1 MKYFSYWKGN
11 KTMTVVSEAK
21 IAGLAQ
27 GSLGVLALVVLA
39 QIWPGWQLDSAA
51 DKEKAAA
58 YNAGYTLAQGPV
70 CASLFMAQPDAAVKL
85 AELKAAN
92 GSYAQMKFIPEALR
106 TLPGAASVSD
116 ALGRECLKFIVA
128 PPQSAQM

>member
-1 MKYFSYWKGN
+1 
-11 KTMTVVSEAK
+11 MTAVSEAK
-21 IAGLAQ
+21 MVGLAQ
-27 GSLGVLALVVLA
+27 GALGVAALVVLA

-51 DKEKAAA
+51 DSKVAAA

-70 CASLFMAQPDAAVKL
+70 CASLFMAQPDAAGKL

-92 GSYAQMKFIPEALR
+92 GAFAQMKHIPEAMR
-106 TLPGAASVSD
+106 TLPGEKRVND
-116 ALGRECLKFIVA
+116 ALGRECLKYIVA

>member
-1 MKYFSYWKGN
+1 M
-11 KTMTVVSEAK
+11 V
-21 IAGLAQ
+21 GLAQ
-27 GSLGVLALVVLA
+27 GALGVAALVVLA

-51 DKEKAAA
+51 DSKVAAA

-70 CASLFMAQPDAAVKL
+70 CASLFMAQPDAAGKL

-92 GSYAQMKFIPEALR
+92 GAFAQMKHIPEAMR
-106 TLPGAASVSD
+106 TLPGETRVND
-116 ALGRECLKFIVA
+116 ALGRECLKYIVA

>member
-1 MKYFSYWKGN
+1 M
-11 KTMTVVSEAK
+11 V
-21 IAGLAQ
+21 GLAQ
-27 GSLGVLALVVLA
+27 GAFGVAALVVLA

-51 DKEKAAA
+51 DNKIAAA

-70 CASLFMAQPDAAVKL
+70 CASLFMAQPDAEGKL

-92 GSYAQMKFIPEALR
+92 GAFAQIKHIPEAMR
-106 TLPGAASVSD
+106 TLPGEGRVND
-116 ALGRECLKFIVA
+116 ALGRACLKFIVA

>member
-1 MKYFSYWKGN
+1 
-11 KTMTVVSEAK
+11 MTVVTEAK
-21 IAGLAQ
+21 MVGLAQ
-27 GSLGVLALVVLA
+27 GAFGVVALVVLA

-51 DKEKAAA
+51 DNEIAAA

-70 CASLFMAQPDAAVKL
+70 CASLFMAQPDATGKL

-92 GSYAQMKFIPEALR
+92 GTFAQMKHIPEALR
-106 TLPGAASVSD
+106 TLPGEIRVND
-116 ALGRECLKFIVA
+116 ALGRECLKFIMV